1 MPESDLLQGF
11 AVSGVADEELEIFD
25 VIEPVSE
32 GGEAGQE
39 EVTDGETG
47 SVGGTE
53 DGADLVDEG
62 GSAVVDDVVGHG
74 EVPEIP
80 YLDRDVAARLKASAL
95 ILYRLATRAS
105 ISSSQS
111 LQSLPSEARHFFTSD
126 AIPSRSANG
135 SGQRRATFV
144 RRRRPPGGG

>member
-80 YLDRDVAARLKASAL
+80 YLDRDVAARWKASAL
-95 ILYRLATRAS
+95 ILYGLEAAALKRAAT
-105 ISSSQS
+105 
-111 LQSLPSEARHFFTSD
+111 
-126 AIPSRSANG
+126 SRSK
-135 SGQRRATFV
+135 
-144 RRRRPPGGG
+144 